1 MNPDC
6 PAGVPGKEPSLTIVP
21 SVLEPVSEASDPDAC
36 AAMTIVVCNSCRLP
50 SDPLLEPRPG
60 SHLAAA
66 VVAEAAGTGITVKQ
80 VGCLGNCKRGLSAAV
95 LREGCWSY
103 VFGELTPD
111 SADDLIAGARL
122 FATSTDGFMP
132 FRARPESLKR
142 GLIARIPSFDNLKDL
157 P

>member
-1 MNPDC
+1 LLTNDLVDPLLTAAD
-6 PAGVPGKEPSLTIVP
+6 GPSHA
-21 SVLEPVSEASDPDAC
+21 EAC
-36 AAMTIVVCNSCRLP
+36 AVMTIVVCNSCRLP
-50 SDPLLEPRPG
+50 ADPLLEPRPG

-66 VVAEAAGTGITVKQ
+66 TIAAARDTGINVKQ

-111 SADDLIAGARL
+111 SAPDLIAGARL
-122 FATSTDGFMP
+122 FATSEDGFMP

-142 GLIARIPSFDNLKDL
+142 GLIARVPSFDNLKDL

>member
-1 MNPDC
+1 M
-6 PAGVPGKEPSLTIVP
+6 EPRLLTTDLADSMQTAADGP
-21 SVLEPVSEASDPDAC
+21 SVAQAC

-50 SDPLLEPRPG
+50 ADPLLEPRPG
-60 SHLAAA
+60 LHLAAA
-66 VVAEAAGTGITVKQ
+66 TIVAARNTGITVKQ

-95 LREGCWSY
+95 LRDACWSY

-111 SADDLIAGARL
+111 SAPDLIAGARL
-122 FATSTDGFMP
+122 FATSEDGFMP